1 LRRDIGL
8 TMENLYWREDDAPK
22 AEFEVPEDIV
32 DLLFAVR
39 GSRLDIDHAFAL
51 AEALRARLDAATC
64 ARIGVHG
71 VHLAGSGNGWTRP
84 EQSDADIPL
93 PRRARLAIRVHRDDC
108 DAVTA
113 ICEQTLQLG
122 SQRLQVGA
130 CSTRKLSPLASLH
143 ARAVCCDR
151 QQSEPE
157 FLAQT
162 AAALQRLGI
171 EVARMICGRS
181 GEIRTGDG
189 RLFTRA
195 LLVADLKPDESVRL
209 QQQGLGDNRM
219 LGCGLFVPHRGIDA
233 VYTAQE

>member
-1 LRRDIGL
+1 
-8 TMENLYWREDDAPK
+8 MENLYWHEAEAPK
-22 AEFEVPEDIV
+22 AEFKVSDEVF

-39 GSRLDIDHAFAL
+39 GSHIDIDHAFAL
-51 AEALRARLDAATC
+51 AQALRSLLDAATC

-71 VHLAGSGNGWTRP
+71 VQLAGSGNGWNRP
-84 EQSDADIPL
+84 EQGDADIPL
-93 PRRARLAIRVHRDDC
+93 SRRARLAVRVHRDDC
-108 DAVTA
+108 DKVTA
-113 ICEQTLQLG
+113 ICRQTLDLG
-122 SQRLQVGA
+122 SQQLQIGA
-130 CSTRKLSPLASLH
+130 CSTRKLSSLSNLH

-162 AAALQRLGI
+162 AAALQHLDI

-181 GEIRTGDG
+181 GEIRSGDD

-195 LLVADLKPDESVRL
+195 LLVADLKPEESVRL
-209 QQQGLGDNRM
+209 QQQGLGKNRL